1 MPDIIQ
7 VASFDIGKKNFS
19 FLIEEFSI
27 KKLREIETV
36 PLKSRYNPNGTP
48 TDSFQT
54 ILNKVFANGKVILYK
69 NSDITHGCDPKVK
82 LDPKT
87 FYNMNDLLTDHIEYF
102 KNCSLILIEKQMMFG
117 KLTNPMAV
125 KLAQHCYSF
134 FTICLSPSIKIIE
147 YDAYN
152 KTQVLGCK
160 MDTVLSKKGVEK
172 FKAVDKPTRKKW
184 AITKCIDILTIR
196 NDAETLTFIKTQKK
210 KDDLADVL
218 VQLQAFKYQTYCA

>member
-1 MPDIIQ
+1 MSDTVQI
-7 VASFDIGKKNFS
+7 ASFDIGKKNFS
-19 FLIEEFSI
+19 FLIEEFSTR
-27 KKLREIETV
+27 KLKEIEKV
-36 PLKSRYNPNGTP
+36 PLKFRYQPNGTP
-48 TDSFQT
+48 TDLFQSV
-54 ILNKVFANGKVILYK
+54 LDRVFVNGKVVLYK
-69 NSDITHGCDPKVK
+69 NSDITQDCDPKAK

-102 KNCSLILIEKQMMFG
+102 RNCSIILIEKQMMFG

-134 FTICLSPSIKIIE
+134 FTICLSPNIKIIE
-147 YDAYN
+147 YDAFN

-160 MDTVLSKKGVEK
+160 MDSVLSKKGVEK

-184 AITKCIDILTIR
+184 AVSKCIDILTLR
-196 NDAETLTFIKTQKK
+196 NDIETLTFIKTQKK

-218 VQLQAFKYQTYCA
+218 VQLQAFKYQTYCV